1 MSSLKLPSVYKLIEL
16 ESCGST
22 NDEARKLANSGEQNY
37 PDGTLIWAKE
47 QTAGRG
53 RRGRIWDSPEGN
65 LYLSLILRP
74 EVPLRTASQL
84 SFVAAL
90 ALFDALG
97 NISEPGHQIKLKWPN
112 DVLLQDK
119 KVAGILLES
128 QTDSKEAPA
137 WVILGIGV
145 NVAHFPKNTVF
156 PATSLLAENWSVSVE
171 TTLQAFA
178 RSFQRWANIW
188 AEDGFE
194 KIRLTWLQRA
204 LGLGQKIEVNLE
216 TVTLKGIFKDI
227 DKNGALVLDQNGTEQ
242 RITAGEVYFPNN

>member
-1 MSSLKLPSVYKLIEL
+1 MPGIKLPSVYKLIEI

-22 NDEARKLANSGEQNY
+22 NDEARKLAILGEENY
-37 PDGTLIWAKE
+37 PDGTLVWAKK

-53 RRGRIWDSPEGN
+53 RRGRVWDSPPGN

-74 EVPLRTASQL
+74 AVPLQKASQL

-128 QTDSKEAPA
+128 QANSREAPA

-145 NVAHFPKNTVF
+145 NVNHFPKNTVF
-156 PATSLLAENWSVSVE
+156 PSTSLSAENWSVNVE
-171 TTLQAFA
+171 ATLQAFA
-178 RSFQRWANIW
+178 RSFQRWANSW

-194 KIRLTWLQRA
+194 KIRLNWLQRA

-216 TVTLKGIFKDI
+216 TVTLEGVFKDI
-227 DKNGALVLDQNGTEQ
+227 DKHGALVLDRHGTEQ

>member
-1 MSSLKLPSVYKLIEL
+1 MSSFKLPTVYKLIEL
-16 ESCGST
+16 ESCAST
-22 NDEARKLANSGEQNY
+22 NDEARKLATLGEQNY

-53 RRGRIWDSPEGN
+53 RRGRAWDSPQGN

-74 EVPLRTASQL
+74 GVPLRKASQL

-90 ALFDALG
+90 ALFDALA

-112 DVLLQDK
+112 DVLLEDK

-128 QTDSKEAPA
+128 QADNREAPA

-145 NVAHFPKNTVF
+145 NVTHFPQDTVF
-156 PATSLLAENWSVSVE
+156 PSTSLSAENWSVSVE
-171 TTLQAFA
+171 ATLQAFA
-178 RSFQRWANIW
+178 RSFQRWANSW

-194 KIRLTWLQRA
+194 KIRLSWLQRA

-216 TVTLKGIFKDI
+216 TVTLEGVFKDI
-227 DKNGALVLDQNGTEQ
+227 DKHGALVLDRHGTEQ

>member
-1 MSSLKLPSVYKLIEL
+1 MPGIKLPSVYKLIEI

-22 NDEARKLANSGEQNY
+22 NDEARKLAILGEENY
-37 PDGTLIWAKE
+37 PDGTLVWAKK

-53 RRGRIWDSPEGN
+53 RRGRAWDSPQGN
-65 LYLSLILRP
+65 LYISLILRP
-74 EVPLRTASQL
+74 EVSLRKASQL

-97 NISEPGHQIKLKWPN
+97 TISEPGHQIKLKWPN

-128 QTDSKEAPA
+128 QADSKEAPA
-137 WVILGIGV
+137 WVILGVGV
-145 NVAHFPKNTVF
+145 NVTRFPKNTVF
-156 PATSLLAENWSVSVE
+156 PSTSLSEENRSVSVE

-178 RSFQRWANIW
+178 RSFQRWANSW
-188 AEDGFE
+188 AQDGFE
-194 KIRLTWLQRA
+194 KIRLNWLERA

-216 TVTLKGIFKDI
+216 TVTLEGIFKDI
-227 DKNGALVLDQNGTEQ
+227 DKHGALVLDKDGTEH
-242 RITAGEVYFPNN
+242 RITAGEVYFLNN

>member
-16 ESCGST
+16 ESCCST
-22 NDEARKLANSGEQNY
+22 NDEARKLANLDEQSY
-37 PDGTLIWAKE
+37 PDGTLIWARE

-53 RRGRIWDSPEGN
+53 RLGRVWDSPLGN

-97 NISEPGHQIKLKWPN
+97 NISDPGHQIKLKWPN

-128 QTDSKEAPA
+128 QTDRTEKPT

-145 NVAHFPKNTVF
+145 TVAHFPKNTVF
-156 PATSLLAENWSVSVE
+156 PATSLFAENWRVSVE
-171 TTLQAFA
+171 ATLQAFA
-178 RSFQRWANIW
+178 KSFQIWANSW

-204 LGLGQKIEVNLE
+204 LGLGQTIEVKLE
-216 TVTLKGIFKDI
+216 NNTLKGVFKDL
-227 DKNGALVLDQNGTEQ
+227 DQHGALVLDRNGTEQ
-242 RITAGEVYFPNN
+242 RITAGEIYFPDN